1 MSRLLKSR
9 AVTIALLLTSLAL
22 GVSAQTITAGPTLF
36 NFQGRLAT
44 PSGNPVPNGTY
55 SVTLSLWDAASAGNK
70 RWEQTFAN
78 ITVSNGTFGALLN
91 LGSGFTPGNTLD
103 TAINGSTYLEIKI
116 GADAALTPRQQ
127 LVSAPYA
134 LKANTVP
141 DASIT
146 AAKIA
151 NGTLTADKFASGV
164 LTGIAGGDLTGNYPS
179 PQLRTG
185 ADLLYKVSGTMLTA
199 IGSGLVVDAQQN
211 VAPLVGVDYAWQSFT
226 ASATGL
232 VLSIDIWCGTST
244 GNNRAAT
251 LQIFDGE
258 GVDGTLLRT
267 YAVIITPTSRF
278 QTFTVNVP
286 VSAGQKYTWQLGTS
300 ASTRYGYAPG
310 NLYSGGKSDLGDT
323 LDYAFRTS
331 LQGATSPQVTSA
343 ANFLVNSSWLGIANN
358 GYLETGYGLSL
369 IHI

>member
-164 LTGIAGGDLTGNYPS
+164 LTGIAGGDLTGN
-179 PQLRTG
+179 
-185 ADLLYKVSGTMLTA
+185 
-199 IGSGLVVDAQQN
+199 
-211 VAPLVGVDYAWQSFT
+211 
-226 ASATGL
+226 
-232 VLSIDIWCGTST
+232 
-244 GNNRAAT
+244 
-251 LQIFDGE
+251 
-258 GVDGTLLRT
+258 
-267 YAVIITPTSRF
+267 
-278 QTFTVNVP
+278 
-286 VSAGQKYTWQLGTS
+286 
-300 ASTRYGYAPG
+300 
-310 NLYSGGKSDLGDT
+310 
-323 LDYAFRTS
+323 
-331 LQGATSPQVTSA
+331 
-343 ANFLVNSSWLGIANN
+343 
-358 GYLETGYGLSL
+358 
-369 IHI
+369 